1 MQRCKPTLLR
11 NDCSLKR
18 LQCTL
23 PYLEARGQAQ
33 EGQHQL
39 EAVEAAQQNSPRVED
54 SLARLNYQ
62 LDSEA
67 AVNEQINH
75 EYTMSYVYHAMSNY
89 FSRDNVGEMPTAK
102 P

>member
-1 MQRCKPTLLR
+1 M
-11 NDCSLKR
+11 
-18 LQCTL
+18 
-23 PYLEARGQAQ
+23 
-33 EGQHQL
+33 

-54 SLARLNYQ
+54 SLARLNYH

-89 FSRDNVGEMPTAK
+89 FSRDNVGEMPTFLFPLITHASE
-102 P
+102 PHTFDWMRMTADRRVVT